1 MTSWPLS
8 NGTPILV
15 PPALT
20 TTSQYTFHGFH
31 PGLLESF
38 LLQPSFTLPVVS
50 RAGAIGS
57 PIPGV
62 PSDHQLNSALKRIR
76 IDVAKRAIVA
86 TPSTVHTP
94 QPKKA
99 GSSKHVPSQMG
110 LGNRQKHTM
119 LQQPVEG
126 SRPKGSVLRA
136 QETPNPFIT
145 GHNIVVTRRADPV
158 SPSPSPPPSPPT
170 VVNSHSSRQD
180 GSSTSTRSVSSA
192 SSIDYWDGLD
202 ESIFQAAGDSVS
214 SALPTGGKYSFY
226 IFYVTFLTM
235 LQLPQLTHCSHLP
248 LLHTLCQSSASGQ
261 QQRLYLRML
270 AYQIECTCSFATL
283 LLSSG
288 TQRGY

>member
-1 MTSWPLS
+1 MQFTAYLPRTEIDLHTLDYAVPISRIAQIFAADIMPKHSRLYAARCTASGVDTDKVTMTSWPLS

-20 TTSQYTFHGFH
+20 TTSQYTFHGYH

-50 RAGAIGS
+50 RAGAISS

-126 SRPKGSVLRA
+126 SRPKGSVL
-136 QETPNPFIT
+136 
-145 GHNIVVTRRADPV
+145 
-158 SPSPSPPPSPPT
+158 
-170 VVNSHSSRQD
+170 
-180 GSSTSTRSVSSA
+180 
-192 SSIDYWDGLD
+192 
-202 ESIFQAAGDSVS
+202 
-214 SALPTGGKYSFY
+214 
-226 IFYVTFLTM
+226 
-235 LQLPQLTHCSHLP
+235 
-248 LLHTLCQSSASGQ
+248 
-261 QQRLYLRML
+261 
-270 AYQIECTCSFATL
+270 
-283 LLSSG
+283 
-288 TQRGY
+288 